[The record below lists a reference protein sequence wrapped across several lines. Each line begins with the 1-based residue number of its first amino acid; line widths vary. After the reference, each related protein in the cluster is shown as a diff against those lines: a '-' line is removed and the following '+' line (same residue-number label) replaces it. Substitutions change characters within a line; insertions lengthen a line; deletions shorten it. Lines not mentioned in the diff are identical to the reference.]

1 MPGPQLYRGY
11 LRAYDPAVPTAAAGL
26 ALEVEL
32 EVWRARLPQDDR
44 DLWDWLLQT
53 DDETVM
59 GLLAVA
65 VASSVTAVERAQVAG
80 REPTHGDRLAQAL
93 GLDVAN
99 WWEATPETYFDRVS
113 KKLISA
119 AVAERVSPEAAEN
132 TAGLKKG
139 AMSKIAA
146 ERLQGRRW
154 LPEILRTP
162 IASAVE
168 PIVVPMDADEAGAI
182 ELPDEAFAEAAE

>member
-1 MPGPQLYRGY
+1 
-11 LRAYDPAVPTAAAGL
+11 
-26 ALEVEL
+26 L

>member
-1 MPGPQLYRGY
+1 VPGPQLYRGY